1 MYTEDDFVYVDPKN
15 RSIVGKVEW
24 AADGSPKS
32 CARTGDERTPSGK
45 KEELLPWGTLR
56 SMRHAFLERKQ
67 DSDEKRKPLEEV
79 CSGSLDE
86 ALLGF

>member
-1 MYTEDDFVYVDPKN
+1 MYTEDDFVYVDPES

-24 AADGSPKS
+24 TMDGAPKS
-32 CARTGDERTPSGK
+32 YARKRTEGGDSKRG
-45 KEELLPWGTLR
+45 EELLPWGTLR

-79 CSGSLDE
+79 FSGPLDE